1 MDIDKPSQ
9 DEGAGEDC
17 DQDSEGSGRAED
29 PAWGVFL
36 AGHRDRLRRMIAL
49 RLDERLRGR
58 IDPSDVIQEA
68 FLEATE
74 RRAEYAREAEPM
86 SPFLWLRFLTLQ
98 QLQIMHRRHLG
109 TRSRDAAREISIDG
123 KASPAASSAAIAAQL
138 LGRETR
144 ASEVA
149 IRAERK
155 LRLQEALN
163 AMDVIDREVLV
174 LRHFEQLSNV
184 ECARVLG
191 LGESAATKRYIRAL
205 KRLKDILSALPGAGT
220 GFWK

>member
-1 MDIDKPSQ
+1 M
-9 DEGAGEDC
+9 
-17 DQDSEGSGRAED
+17 
-29 PAWGVFL
+29 V
-36 AGHRDRLRRMIAL
+36 AL

-74 RRAEYAREAEPM
+74 RRADYARETGPM

-98 QLQIMHRRHLG
+98 QLQILHRRHLG
-109 TRSRDAAREISIDG
+109 TRSRDAGREISIDG

-174 LRHFEQLSNV
+174 LRHFEQLSNG

-191 LGESAATKRYIRAL
+191 LSETAATKRYIRAL

-220 GFWK
+220 GFWR